1 MKMISKVLLG
11 AALSFICLFTS
22 LGYALV
28 SEEINITGSAVVEPP
43 EFTGMVVTE
52 AVALSE
58 STASQTSTRLYPT
71 NLKSVISGS
80 AGDQIVYKI
89 TAHNYSETDTYVF
102 SGAVYD
108 DEVYASV
115 GNKLTISTSK
125 DAQNLEKNPAFVG
138 INYYEGTPVDPGE
151 ELVIYATYTLKSD
164 ISAGEILVN
173 FDFQPVIYTITYMNG
188 NEQYSVDCI
197 TDNTIEYYVK
207 ESGPNNGDLPFAY
220 WINANA
226 EAVYYYS
233 AGNTNSYTLSAK
245 WDSIYQIMFVD
256 NDGNI
261 VYQESFKS
269 SATKLSSEGQAIV
282 DAKLA
287 EYAEAAAMQDMS
299 VKWDNYKIAGATGNI
314 TVRLIYT
321 YTGNLNLIPV
331 DSDGDGITDYYSVQ
345 AVDTLKNPTKIPGE
359 VNGIPVEVVEK
370 LYKNE
375 NNFDY
380 GSGVKNIEIG
390 EGVKR
395 VEANALA
402 YTSSLSTVSLPSTL
416 EYLGKNTFSRN
427 FGSDIKQVTIYFNGT
442 MAEWQEIVNN
452 SHDEWHNGLKEGSR
466 VVCSDG
472 YFELERGLG
481 SSLGSYKWNAHSN

>member
-1 MKMISKVLLG
+1 MKMLTKVLIG
-11 AALSFICLFTS
+11 IALSFACLFTVV
-22 LGYALV
+22 GYALV
-28 SEEINITGSAVVEPP
+28 SEEFNITGSAVVEPP

-71 NLKSVISGS
+71 NLKSVISGR
-80 AGDQIVYKI
+80 AGEKIVYRI

-102 SGAVYD
+102 SGAIYD
-108 DEVYASV
+108 NVYASV
-115 GNKLTISTSK
+115 GNKLTILTSS
-125 DAQNLEKNPAFVG
+125 DAQGLEKTPVSVG
-138 INYYEGTPVDPGE
+138 ANYYEGVPIAPGE
-151 ELVIYATYTLKSD
+151 EIVFYSTYTLKSD
-164 ISAGEILVN
+164 MSSAEMLVN
-173 FDFQPVIYTITYMNG
+173 FDFIPVVYTITYMNG
-188 NEQYSVDCI
+188 NEKYAVDCI

-207 ESGPNNGDLPFAY
+207 GSGPDNGDLPFAY
-220 WINANA
+220 WLNANA

-269 SATKLSSEGQAIV
+269 SATKLSSEGQAII

-287 EYAEAAAMQDMS
+287 EYAEAAAKRDLS
-299 VKWDNYKIAGATGNI
+299 VKWDSYKIAGATGNI
-314 TVRLIYT
+314 TVRLVYT

-331 DSDGDGITDYYSVQ
+331 DSDGDGITDYYRVE
-345 AVDTLKNPTKIPGE
+345 AVNALKNPTKIPGE
-359 VNGIPVEVVEK
+359 VNGIPVEIIAK

-395 VEANALA
+395 IDGNALA
-402 YTSSLSTVSLPSTL
+402 YTSSLSTVSLPNTL

-442 MAEWQEIVNN
+442 MAEWKNIVNN
-452 SHDEWHNGLKEGSR
+452 SHNEWHNGLKDGSR

-472 YFELERGLG
+472 YFELDRGFLGLG
-481 SSLGSYKWNAHSN
+481 GYTWDERPN